1 MFKKLMKDEKGFTL
15 VELIVVIAILA
26 VLATLLIPR
35 IMGNVKDA
43 AKQSEISTARTLA
56 SEITVFNA
64 RAAADV
70 TGTIKPIPAA
80 LPAEGAADDT
90 VEWDDI
96 KSTELALPKEEDF
109 PDKTVVL
116 IKVDSDGN
124 AHIED
129 APTTP

>member
-43 AKQSEISTARTLA
+43 ARQSEISTARTLA
-56 SEITVFNA
+56 SEITVYNA
-64 RAAADV
+64 KAAADV
-70 TGTIKPIPAA
+70 TGKEPTIPTG
-80 LPAEGAADDT
+80 LPAEGAADQT
-90 VEWDDI
+90 VLKADVQSS
-96 KSTELALPKEEDF
+96 KLALPNDDDF
-109 PDKTVVL
+109 PDETVVL

-124 AHIED
+124 AHIEEV
-129 APTTP
+129 TTP